1 MLVPNPSTY
10 YSGMHIHAYTYVRV
24 SVHVYLV
31 NVMLVNVL
39 WLIIL
44 YKSFN
49 AHVCTH
55 TLTPKHT
62 CPHLHTSTHVHTQTQ
77 TTLAH
82 TSTQTTCAHEYAHP
96 HAHTHTHV
104 RMVENLLIIIA
115 FFPIQQ
121 LMVAIGNTAANR
133 FWEHHLQQEKLDA
146 EVER

>member
-10 YSGMHIHAYTYVRV
+10 YSGMHIRTCIHLRTCICTCLFGECYACECIVV
-24 SVHVYLV
+24 D
-31 NVMLVNVL
+31 NIIQVL
-39 WLIIL
+39 Q
-44 YKSFN
+44 
-49 AHVCTH
+49 CTCGTH

-96 HAHTHTHV
+96 HAHTHV